1 MAKMA
6 EGFFG
11 SIRAI
16 NSAKLGP
23 PRKDGY
29 IQIDVLVD
37 TNPFFPRGVVNIP
50 SYDLQKLSDVLY
62 GKDWETWEYINSAI
76 NKATRGDYNINKEDP
91 GKISELISPAGILSY
106 RLIIN
111 IIPRG

>member
-1 MAKMA
+1 MP

-23 PRKDGY
+23 PRKGGY
-29 IQIDVLVD
+29 LQIDVLVD
-37 TNPFFPRGVVNIP
+37 INPFFPRGVVNIP
-50 SYDLQKLSDVLY
+50 SYDLEQLNNVLN
-62 GKDWETWEYINSAI
+62 GNDWETWEYIQSAI
-76 NKATRGDYNINKEDP
+76 NKATNGEYMADKYNP
-91 GKISELISPAGILSY
+91 GKSVELISPAGILSY

-111 IIPRG
+111 IISGKG